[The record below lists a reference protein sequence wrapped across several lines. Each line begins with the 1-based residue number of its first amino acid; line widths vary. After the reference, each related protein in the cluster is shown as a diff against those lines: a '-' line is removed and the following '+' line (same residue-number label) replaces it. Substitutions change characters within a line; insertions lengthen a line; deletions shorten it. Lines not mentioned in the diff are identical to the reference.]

1 MEEILIVGL
10 NHKTANVEIRECIS
24 FSEKENR
31 ESVKYLTSFP
41 YITGAVIFS
50 TCNRTEVIV
59 STENIEEAQNF
70 IINFLSDFKKIAKE
84 RFKDF
89 LYYYL
94 GKEAVTHLLCVAG
107 SLDSMIVGEPQ
118 ILGQVKSSYTT
129 SSKEKCTNVILN
141 KLFHIAFNVAKKI
154 RTQTKIGNSAVSI
167 SYAAIEL
174 AKKIF
179 GSLNNKRILLIG
191 AGEMAEIVIKHLARN
206 DIKELFVANRTF
218 ENAVKLSS
226 QLTGTPIKFEEI
238 LDTIEKVDIV
248 ISSTASSSFVLQS
261 QDVVKI
267 IKRRKNSPIFF
278 IDIAV
283 PRDIDPEINKI
294 DGAYVYDIDNLQ
306 DVIKGNI
313 EDRKKEM
320 NKAKRLVEEAVIS
333 FFKWMGGLE
342 LVPIIISL
350 QDKIDGII
358 KQEFQRSLSDDQL
371 SLDGEE
377 NINLMIN
384 SIRNK
389 ILHDPII
396 FMKNLGSSHRNKK
409 QYLNAIYD
417 IFNLEH

>member
-1 MEEILIVGL
+1 
-10 NHKTANVEIRECIS
+10 
-24 FSEKENR
+24 
-31 ESVKYLTSFP
+31 
-41 YITGAVIFS
+41 
-50 TCNRTEVIV
+50 
-59 STENIEEAQNF
+59 
-70 IINFLSDFKKIAKE
+70 
-84 RFKDF
+84 
-89 LYYYL
+89 
-94 GKEAVTHLLCVAG
+94 
-107 SLDSMIVGEPQ
+107 
-118 ILGQVKSSYTT
+118 
-129 SSKEKCTNVILN
+129 
-141 KLFHIAFNVAKKI
+141 
-154 RTQTKIGNSAVSI
+154 
-167 SYAAIEL
+167 
-174 AKKIF
+174 
-179 GSLNNKRILLIG
+179 
-191 AGEMAEIVIKHLARN
+191 MAEIVIKHLARN

-238 LDTIEKVDIV
+238 LDTIEKIDIV